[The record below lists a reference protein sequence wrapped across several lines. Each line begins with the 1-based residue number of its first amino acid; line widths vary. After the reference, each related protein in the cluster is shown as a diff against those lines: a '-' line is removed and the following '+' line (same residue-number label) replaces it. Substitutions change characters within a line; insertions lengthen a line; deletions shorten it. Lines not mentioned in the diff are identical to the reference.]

1 MMINEN
7 KNQKTIAEQEQA
19 YRLLDSCKHFVLD
32 MDGTFYLSNTIIP
45 GSLDFIEKLKN
56 TNRDF
61 LFFTNNSSKN
71 YKNYVEKLAKMNCP
85 IDRSKIM
92 TSGDVTIEYLRSNHK
107 EKTVYLVGTPALTES
122 FKDAGIILTED
133 NPDIVVL
140 GFDLTLTYEK
150 IEKACTFI
158 RNGVLYFATHPDIN
172 CPVTG
177 GFIPDAGAFMA
188 LIATSTGRN
197 PDAVLGKP
205 NAATLDMIMQRTGWK
220 KEEIAFVGD
229 RLYTDVATGVNNGA
243 KGLLVLSGESD
254 MNTVKESSVKPDGIF
269 ADLKEIAAFL
279 R

>member
-1 MMINEN
+1 M
-7 KNQKTIAEQEQA
+7 NQEEAAIRNGVAVRDVYE
-19 YRLLDSCKHFVLD
+19 LLDSCRCFVLD
-32 MDGTFYLSNTIIP
+32 MDGTFYLSDSIIS
-45 GSLDFIEKLKN
+45 GSLEFIETVKE

-71 YKNYVEKLAKMNCP
+71 YKNYVEKLAQMNCV
-85 IDRSKIM
+85 IDRSRIM
-92 TSGDVTIEYLRSNHK
+92 TSGDVTIEYLRTHYK
-107 EKTVYLVGTPALTES
+107 EKSVYLVGTPALIES
-122 FKDAGIILTED
+122 FKEAGIILTED

-150 IEKACTFI
+150 IQKACTFI
-158 RNGVLYFATHPDIN
+158 REGARYFATHPDIN

-177 GFIPDAGAFMA
+177 GFIPDAGAF
-188 LIATSTGRN
+188 IAMIAASTGRN
-197 PDAVLGKP
+197 PDAILGKP
-205 NAATLDMIMQRTGWK
+205 NAATLDMVIQRTGWK

-269 ADLKEIAAFL
+269 TDLKEIAGFL